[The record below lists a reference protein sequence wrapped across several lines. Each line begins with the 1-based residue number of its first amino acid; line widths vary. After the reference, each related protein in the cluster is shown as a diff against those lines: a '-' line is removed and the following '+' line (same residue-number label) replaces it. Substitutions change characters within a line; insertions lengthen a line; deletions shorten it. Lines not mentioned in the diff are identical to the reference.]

1 MINDRAVKGFTL
13 IELLIVMGLLAIV
26 LSAVYGLLANANMN
40 RASQDRVV
48 ELQQNVRFAADFVT
62 REFKASST
70 IACLEN
76 TTTPCLTAGD
86 KITFTSVTDAQTRIF
101 SWSSTDHILQFSI
114 SSGAPN
120 RQPLADNITEFT
132 VTPYD
137 SSNNV
142 TTNVSSIKRI
152 DVTITGRTAVIDPV
166 SKSYRTY
173 SVTASAIKRN

>member
-1 MINDRAVKGFTL
+1 
-13 IELLIVMGLLAIV
+13 MGLLAIV
-26 LSAVYGLLANANMN
+26 LTVVYGLLVNANMN
-40 RASQDRVV
+40 RAAQDRVV

-62 REFKASST
+62 PEFKANST

-76 TTTPCLTAGD
+76 TPAPCLTAGD

-101 SWSSTDHILQFSI
+101 SWSSTDNILQFSI

-120 RQPLADNITEFT
+120 RQPLADNITAFT

-137 SSNNV
+137 SSNHV
-142 TTNVSSIKRI
+142 TTNVASIKRI
-152 DVTITGRTAVIDPV
+152 DITITGRTAVTDPGL
-166 SKSYRTY
+166 KSYPTY